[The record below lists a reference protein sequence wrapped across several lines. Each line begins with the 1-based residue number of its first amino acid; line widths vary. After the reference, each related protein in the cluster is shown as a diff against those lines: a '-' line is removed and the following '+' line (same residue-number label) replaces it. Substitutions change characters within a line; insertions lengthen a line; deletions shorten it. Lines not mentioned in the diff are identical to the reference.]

1 MINIVKKGILLD
13 VFPYFLY
20 KSYIWIIFMIV
31 LLKKNSNKRKI
42 DTDYNK
48 LNKFV
53 PYLTALS
60 IRGSTNCVPMW
71 KKRGI

>member
-13 VFPYFLY
+13 VFPYFLD

-53 PYLTALS
+53 P
-60 IRGSTNCVPMW
+60 
-71 KKRGI
+71 